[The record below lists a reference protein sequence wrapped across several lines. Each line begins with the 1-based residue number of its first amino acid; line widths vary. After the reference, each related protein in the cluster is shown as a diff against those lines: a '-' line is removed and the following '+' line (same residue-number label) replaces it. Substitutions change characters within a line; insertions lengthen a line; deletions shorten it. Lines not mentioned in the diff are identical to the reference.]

1 MRTLG
6 YMSPPHLMLVTKW
19 GTVAGWPGVTL
30 EATLHTA
37 IEALLERRR

>member
-6 YMSPPHLMLVTKW
+6 YMNPPHLMLVTKW
-19 GTVAGWPGVTL
+19 GHGGGMAGITPET
-30 EATLHTA
+30 TLHTA